1 MSFRR
6 QRVIIMTPFYMLF
19 EFFLLKY
26 LFMLFHPLGNLELLF
41 ITIIIG
47 IINMI
52 PMFFEEKKSRFVTR
66 LLAEISAIWMW
77 ASLMFLIDI
86 VVIYAADYFFNIN
99 LSFLLL
105 IVPLSG
111 IYAYYKAHKL
121 VINEKIICLDN
132 LNSDVNIAHLSDVH
146 FGAVR
151 HEEIINQLRDNLME
165 VSKTCDV
172 AIISGD
178 LADGSSIV
186 DEDDFIPLKD
196 VEMPIIFTPGNH
208 DYYLGIENVIKACK
222 KAGIIVLDNE
232 SLEMGDLNIYGLS
245 YSFGDIEMPSL
256 EELKSQVK
264 TDKTN
269 IIIYHVPYDW
279 SEHSKM
285 GFDIQLSGHT
295 HGGQFYPVKWL
306 SELIFKYNIGLF
318 KDNLGHYLHVTT
330 GVGSMDQPLRWG
342 TDSEVVILKLRK
354 N

>member
-26 LFMLFHPLGNLELLF
+26 LFMLFHPLSNLELLF

-52 PMFFEEKKSRFVTR
+52 PMFFEEKKSRFITR

-121 VINEKIICLDN
+121 IINEKTIELDN

-151 HEEIINQLRDNLME
+151 HEELINQVRDTLME

-186 DEDDFIPLKD
+186 NEDDFMQLND

-232 SLEMGDLNIYGLS
+232 SLEMDDLNIYGLS
-245 YSFGDIEMPSL
+245 YSFEDIEMPTP

-264 TDKTN
+264 ADKTN

-279 SEHSKM
+279 PEHSKM
-285 GFDIQLSGHT
+285 GFDMQLSGHT

-318 KDNLGHYLHVTT
+318 KDDLGHYLHVTM

>member
-1 MSFRR
+1 
-6 QRVIIMTPFYMLF
+6 
-19 EFFLLKY
+19 
-26 LFMLFHPLGNLELLF
+26 
-41 ITIIIG
+41 
-47 IINMI
+47 MI

-77 ASLMFLIDI
+77 VSLMFLIDI

-269 IIIYHVPYDW
+269 IIIYHN
-279 SEHSKM
+279 K
-285 GFDIQLSGHT
+285 
-295 HGGQFYPVKWL
+295 
-306 SELIFKYNIGLF
+306 
-318 KDNLGHYLHVTT
+318 
-330 GVGSMDQPLRWG
+330 
-342 TDSEVVILKLRK
+342 
-354 N
+354 

>member
-26 LFMLFHPLGNLELLF
+26 LFMLFYPLGDLELLF
-41 ITIIIG
+41 ITVIIG
-47 IINMI
+47 IVNMI
-52 PMFFEEKKSRFVTR
+52 PMFFEEKKSRFITR

-77 ASLMFLIDI
+77 ASLMFLIFLI
-86 VVIYAADYFFNIN
+86 VIYAAGYFFNIN

-121 VINEKIICLDN
+121 VINEKTIRLDN
-132 LNSDVNIAHLSDVH
+132 LNREINIAHLSDVH

-151 HEEIINQLRDNLME
+151 HKEIINQLRDTLMK

-178 LADGSSIV
+178 LVDGSSIV
-186 DEDDFIPLKD
+186 NEDAFIPLKD
-196 VEMPIIFTPGNH
+196 VKMPIIFTPGNH
-208 DYYLGIENVIKACK
+208 DYYLGIENVINACK
-222 KAGIIVLDNE
+222 KAGIIVLNNK
-232 SLEMGDLNIYGLS
+232 SLEVGDLNIYGMNF
-245 YSFGDIEMPSL
+245 SFENIDMPTS
-256 EELKSQVK
+256 EKLKSQVK
-264 TDKTN
+264 MDKTN
-269 IIIYHVPYDW
+269 IIIYHVPYNW
-279 SEHSKM
+279 NEHSKM

-295 HGGQFYPVKWL
+295 HGGQFYPVKWV
-306 SELIFKYNIGLF
+306 SELIFKYNMGLF
-318 KDNLGHYLHVTT
+318 RDDLGHYLHVTT

-342 TDSEVVILKLRK
+342 TDSEVVILKLK
-354 N
+354 KS